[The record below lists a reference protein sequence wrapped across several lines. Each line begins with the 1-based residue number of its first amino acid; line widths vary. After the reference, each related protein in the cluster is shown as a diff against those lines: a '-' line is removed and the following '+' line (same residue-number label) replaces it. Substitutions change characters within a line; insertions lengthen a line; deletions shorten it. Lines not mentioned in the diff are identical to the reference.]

1 MCQNFLPS
9 WSWVI
14 WHCIY
19 IYHILFI
26 HSPLMDTGC
35 FHFLTITNNV
45 AVIKMGIRMFLQ
57 DLAFSFFLPWA
68 YSQSGIARS
77 YSYSVFMFLRNYL
90 TIFHSS
96 HTILYPTAL
105 STSLSPCWFLSF
117 FVNSHPKGCDVV
129 SHGFGLHF
137 PNNLWP

>member
-1 MCQNFLPS
+1 
-9 WSWVI
+9 
-14 WHCIY
+14 
-19 IYHILFI
+19 
-26 HSPLMDTGC
+26 
-35 FHFLTITNNV
+35 
-45 AVIKMGIRMFLQ
+45 MFLQ

-137 PNNLWP
+137 PNYL